1 MVAGD
6 SLFGGGTG
14 AALAVMGVPTTK
26 LPFGVPS
33 EVPLWQPPL
42 LLLTAEGLRLESANT
57 LGEAEF

>member
-33 EVPLWQPPL
+33 EVPLWLPL
-42 LLLTAEGLRLESANT
+42 LLLAAEGLRLDSANT

>member
-33 EVPLWQPPL
+33 EVPLWLPL